1 MPTSIVRQSA
11 MRAWPLRASRSHRLS
26 LRRAPSRPFARTFCM
41 ALALLAG
48 CAAPPRAP
56 NSERLVLV
64 TVVDAGGSRMP
75 ARGYHQPGYRISEGA
90 ASALA
95 GLERD
100 YGLTRVDGWPI
111 DPLAVYCAVME
122 VDASAGVDETLVR
135 VARDPRVQLAQPLQ
149 SFAVHGGYNDP
160 YFNLQYGASSPEVMQ
175 MHQRATGRGVRIA
188 VIDTGVDRTHPDLA
202 GRIGVARNFVD
213 GDHRFDSDIHGTAVA
228 GIIAADA
235 DNGVG
240 IVGLAPA
247 ADLLALKACWQTSA
261 GDIAAQCNTFTLAKA
276 LTFAIEQR
284 ADVINLSLGGPHDP
298 LLALLVGVALG
309 RGTVVVGAQGATDRF
324 PADVPGVIAVR
335 VAAGPNADQANATPS
350 EPDDRKNVIDVDPQQ
365 LLSTSPGGRY
375 DYFSGSSMAAAR
387 VSGLSALL
395 RQEHAGASMPQSMQQ
410 LIDDLD
416 QRLVA
421 LGARGPS
428 PESPLVTN
436 VHTDPP
442 EVTTPRPAEHEQSS
456 ALCQTAQGT

>member
-1 MPTSIVRQSA
+1 M
-11 MRAWPLRASRSHRLS
+11 
-26 LRRAPSRPFARTFCM
+26 RPFT
-41 ALALLAG
+41 LLLVTIVAAAG
-48 CAAPPRAP
+48 CAAPSRTPATD
-56 NSERLVLV
+56 RLVIV
-64 TVVDAGGSRMP
+64 TVADTGGSRLP

-90 ASALA
+90 AVALA

-111 DPLAVYCAVME
+111 DPLAVYCAVMRL
-122 VDASAGVDETLVR
+122 DAPAGVDETLAR
-135 VARDPRVQLAQPLQ
+135 VAHDPRVSLVQPLQ
-149 SFAVHGGYNDP
+149 TFAVHGGYNDP
-160 YFNLQYGASSPEVMQ
+160 YFTLQYGASSPELLQ
-175 MHQRATGRGVRIA
+175 MHQRATGRGVHIA
-188 VIDTGVDRTHPDLA
+188 VIDTGVDRAHPDLA
-202 GRIGVARNFVD
+202 GRIAVARNFVD
-213 GDHRFDSDIHGTAVA
+213 GDARFDSDIHGTAVA

-235 DNGVG
+235 GNGVG
-240 IVGLAPA
+240 IVGLAPG
-247 ADLLALKACWQTSA
+247 ADLLALKACWQPAA

-309 RGTVVVGAQGATDRF
+309 RGAVVVAAQGSTDRF
-324 PADVPGVIAVR
+324 PGDVPGVIAVR
-335 VAAGPNADQANATPS
+335 VASSS
-350 EPDDRKNVIDVDPQQ
+350 ESAAESDDRTVIEVNAQQ

-395 RQEHAGASMPQSMQQ
+395 RQEHAGASMQQ

-421 LGARGPS
+421 LGARGETLDAPRVTHGNGAAIPS
-428 PESPLVTN
+428 T
-436 VHTDPP
+436 PP
-442 EVTTPRPAEHEQSS
+442 AGREQYGASR
-456 ALCQTAQGT
+456 TATQGS

>member
-1 MPTSIVRQSA
+1 M
-11 MRAWPLRASRSHRLS
+11 
-26 LRRAPSRPFARTFCM
+26 RPFALLLA
-41 ALALLAG
+41 ALMTVAAG

-56 NSERLVLV
+56 SSDRLVLV
-64 TVVDAGGSRMP
+64 TVVDGGASRMP

-90 ASALA
+90 ALALA

-111 DPLAVYCAVME
+111 DPLDVYCAVMR
-122 VDASAGVDETLVR
+122 VDAAVGVDETLVR
-135 VARDPRVQLAQPLQ
+135 VARDPRVSLAQPLQ
-149 SFAVHGGYNDP
+149 TFAVHGGYNDP
-160 YFNLQYGASSPEVMQ
+160 YFNLQYGASSPELLQ
-175 MHQRATGRGVRIA
+175 MHQRATGRGVHIA

-213 GDHRFDSDIHGTAVA
+213 GDPHFDSDIHGTAVA

-235 DNGVG
+235 DNRVG
-240 IVGLAPA
+240 IVGLAPG
-247 ADLLALKACWQTSA
+247 ADLFALKACWQTAA

-309 RGTVVVGAQGATDRF
+309 RGAVVVAAQGSVDRF
-324 PADVPGVIAVR
+324 PGDVPGVIAVR
-335 VAAGPNADQANATPS
+335 VASSSETPFPES
-350 EPDDRKNVIDVDPQQ
+350 DDRTVIEVNAQQ

-395 RQEHAGASMPQSMQQ
+395 RQEHAGASTQQ

-421 LGARGPS
+421 LGARGS
-428 PESPLVTN
+428 VLDAPLVT
-436 VHTDPP
+436 HGSGAATRS
-442 EVTTPRPAEHEQSS
+442 TPHAAAERYGASRS
-456 ALCQTAQGT
+456 ATQGT

>member
-1 MPTSIVRQSA
+1 MRPLKLLLATFTIVA
-11 MRAWPLRASRSHRLS
+11 
-26 LRRAPSRPFARTFCM
+26 
-41 ALALLAG
+41 AG
-48 CAAPPRAP
+48 CAAAPRAP
-56 NSERLVLV
+56 PTDRLVVV
-64 TVVDAGGSRMP
+64 TVADTGGLRMP

-90 ASALA
+90 ALALA

-111 DPLAVYCAVME
+111 DPLDVYCVVMQ
-122 VDASAGVDETLVR
+122 VDAAAGIDETLAR
-135 VARDPRVQLAQPLQ
+135 VARDPRVRLAQPLQ
-149 SFAVHGGYNDP
+149 TFAVHGGYNDP
-160 YFNLQYGASSPEVMQ
+160 YFNLQYGASSPELLQ
-175 MHQRATGRGVRIA
+175 MHQRATGRGVHIA

-213 GDHRFDSDIHGTAVA
+213 GDAHFDSDIHGTAVA

-235 DNGVG
+235 DNGLG
-240 IVGLAPA
+240 IVGVAPS
-247 ADLLALKACWQTSA
+247 ADLLALKACWQTASD
-261 GDIAAQCNTFTLAKA
+261 DIAAQCNTFTLAKA
-276 LTFAIEQR
+276 LTFAIEQH

-309 RGTVVVGAQGATDRF
+309 RGAVVVAAQGSTDRF
-324 PADVPGVIAVR
+324 PGDVPGVIAVR
-335 VAAGPNADQANATPS
+335 VTSSSDTVLSESDDGTVIEVNA
-350 EPDDRKNVIDVDPQQ
+350 QQ

-395 RQEHAGASMPQSMQQ
+395 RQEHAGASIQQ

-421 LGARGPS
+421 LGARGPTLDA
-428 PESPLVTN
+428 PLVT
-436 VHTDPP
+436 HGSAA
-442 EVTTPRPAEHEQSS
+442 TTPSTPPAEREQYPASR
-456 ALCQTAQGT
+456 APTQGT